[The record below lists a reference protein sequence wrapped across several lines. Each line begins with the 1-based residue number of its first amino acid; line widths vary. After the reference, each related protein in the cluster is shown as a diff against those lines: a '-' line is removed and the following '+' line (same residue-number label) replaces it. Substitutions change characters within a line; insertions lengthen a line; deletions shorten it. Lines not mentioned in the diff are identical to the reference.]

1 MSERD
6 AHDGGN
12 TSGRSAG
19 AAASIDSFSQLPFI
33 RPPAAAREKQK
44 QQPPP
49 RSSGTSGI
57 RLFGVDV
64 PPDAAAPGPASPAD
78 VEEDSSV
85 NESTAN
91 NTAAEPAAGSDSGG
105 GGGARKFECHYCC
118 RNFPTS
124 QALGGH
130 QNAHKRE
137 RQHAKRAQF
146 QTAMAMHHSQY
157 YYHPDP
163 AHLYPAFAAYRH
175 HHRFAAAPAPPPPP
189 HYPSWAG
196 ASRYYS
202 GPGSISQPINGSP
215 VTTSSG
221 LWQQVPTGAGI
232 GLPGTPAPL
241 AARRQEQPVQPLPMM
256 LGAEEPAVVVR
267 GAGSAPFSPSTSS
280 SSSSASPHKRRPA
293 PPESKENDVSLD
305 LSL

>member
-1 MSERD
+1 MPVGIFSSARLLGSKPSS
-6 AHDGGN
+6 ASVGK
-12 TSGRSAG
+12 AG
-19 AAASIDSFSQLPFI
+19 AGEGGGETAAS
-33 RPPAAAREKQK
+33 
-44 QQPPP
+44 
-49 RSSGTSGI
+49 
-57 RLFGVDV
+57 
-64 PPDAAAPGPASPAD
+64 
-78 VEEDSSV
+78 
-85 NESTAN
+85 
-91 NTAAEPAAGSDSGG
+91 GG
-105 GGGARKFECHYCC
+105 ERKFECHYCC

-175 HHRFAAAPAPPPPP
+175 HHRPAAAPPPPP

-241 AARRQEQPVQPLPMM
+241 AARRQEQPVQPLPMV
-256 LGAEEPAVVVR
+256 LGAEEPEVVVR
-267 GAGSAPFSPSTSS
+267 GAGSAPFSPSTS

>member
-1 MSERD
+1 MSEQ
-6 AHDGGN
+6 GGGQHVGGSPPD
-12 TSGRSAG
+12 TA
-19 AAASIDSFSQLPFI
+19 IESFSQLPFV
-33 RPPAAAREKQK
+33 RPKPPQPPA
-44 QQPPP
+44 
-49 RSSGTSGI
+49 SSSSPSSI
-57 RLFGVDV
+57 RLFGFEV
-64 PPDAAAPGPASPAD
+64 PPDAATSSSATNDATVASSA
-78 VEEDSSV
+78 
-85 NESTAN
+85 
-91 NTAAEPAAGSDSGG
+91 TAAGGQAVVSGAGAAGAGDGSGSGG
-105 GGGARKFECHYCC
+105 GRKFECRYCC